1 VKPQRIEC
9 RKKRVPD
16 HRGLHKGKEEAYMM
30 SDRGQRNLALAFAA
44 ESKASARKLAFA
56 LKAEEDGYRQL
67 ARLFRAIADGEAT
80 HARRYLLSLRGKI
93 GTSRENLE
101 EAQRNQKGT
110 AMEYRRLVQDAVKD
124 GPPQV
129 KKAFSHAAEVNQKHG
144 ELLRKARKD
153 LMVDE
158 AARYYVCQI
167 CGYISED
174 LPPRNCPVCH
184 AVQTRF
190 KKID

>member
-1 VKPQRIEC
+1 VKPYRIEC

-16 HRGLHKGKEEAYMM
+16 HRGLHKGNEEAYLM
-30 SDRGQRNLALAFAA
+30 SDRSQRNLALAFAA
-44 ESKASARKLAFA
+44 ESKASARNLAFA
-56 LKAEEDGYRQL
+56 LKAEEDGYLQL
-67 ARLFRAIADGEAT
+67 ARLFRAIADGEAR
-80 HARRYLLSLRGKI
+80 HARRYLLSMRGKI
-93 GTSRENLE
+93 GTTRDNLE
-101 EAQRNQKGT
+101 EAHRNQK
-110 AMEYRRLVQDAVKD
+110 ASAAEYRRLVREAAHD

-129 KKAFSHAAEVNQKHG
+129 KKAFAHAEEVNQKHG
-144 ELLRKARKD
+144 ELLQKARKG
-153 LMVDE
+153 LMANE
-158 AARYYVCQI
+158 NAHYYVCQI